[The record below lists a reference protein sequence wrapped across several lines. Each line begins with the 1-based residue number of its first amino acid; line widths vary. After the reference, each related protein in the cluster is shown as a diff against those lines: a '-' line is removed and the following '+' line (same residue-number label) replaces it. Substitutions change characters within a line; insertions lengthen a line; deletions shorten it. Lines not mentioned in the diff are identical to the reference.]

1 MIDYNYSN
9 IIISFEKLY
18 EKFQFSS
25 FNLLIQYKQLHSESN
40 NNIIIMIINCLSSPL
55 SMNAYWLKK
64 CWGVTL
70 QCTTIPSVREF
81 LGMLH
86 AIKSS
91 IRDGCVGLLL
101 VYTITYVT

>member
-40 NNIIIMIINCLSSPL
+40 NNNNNNYYYYYYYFRFVGNWNTFCRLVPL
-55 SMNAYWLKK
+55 ENFQKK
-64 CWGVTL
+64 WKISKGGPV
-70 QCTTIPSVREF
+70 F
-81 LGMLH
+81 L
-86 AIKSS
+86 
-91 IRDGCVGLLL
+91 VGFF
-101 VYTITYVT
+101 